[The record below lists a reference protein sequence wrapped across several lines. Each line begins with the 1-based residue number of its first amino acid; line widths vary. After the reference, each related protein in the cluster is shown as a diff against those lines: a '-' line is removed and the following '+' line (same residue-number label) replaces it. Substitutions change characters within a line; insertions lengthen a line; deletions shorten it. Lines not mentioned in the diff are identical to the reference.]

1 MAFFGGSSAVEL
13 YCLMVRNGCEAQFKE
28 RAEETLAAHGIKA
41 RLYFFQRTFCRR
53 AGEYVDAPVFPGY
66 LFLQVERLSGEL
78 VTTIKD
84 VEDYLCLLPADDH
97 PKAIQGGAL
106 EDLKLFLG
114 HGEYFGISRV
124 AFLSGRRMRAVSG
137 PMVGLED
144 SVYKVNKKKHRITVA
159 TSLSPEGKN
168 FDLLYEEA
176 EPLEGWV

>member
-41 RLYFFQRTFCRR
+41 RLYFFQRKFCRR
-53 AGEYVDAPVFPGY
+53 EGEYVDAPVFPGY
-66 LFLQVERLSGEL
+66 LFLQVERLSR
-78 VTTIKD
+78 D
-84 VEDYLCLLPADDH
+84 VFSVINGIHEFYSLIPTNER
-97 PKAIQGGAL
+97 PQAIEGDAL
-106 EDLKLFLG
+106 EELRLFMS
-114 HGEYFGISRV
+114 HGEYFDVSRV
-124 AFLSGRRMRAVSG
+124 AFLPGRRMRAVSG
-137 PMVGLED
+137 PMMGLENN
-144 SVYKVNKKKHRITVA
+144 VYKVNKKKHRITVA